1 MALRL
6 SGRSSQMVAVDPSR
20 VSRIW
25 SSDATLID
33 EQCGLPDDQ
42 SGDTIASGRG
52 GCVNRT
58 YLAVAGLIMV
68 TLVACSDD
76 DRDGSASGT
85 EFCSA
90 AEAAK
95 AAADTQQELFNLE
108 EAPSP
113 DQVQPSVEDF
123 AAKFAAMTAV
133 APSEISA
140 DVGVMNNA
148 AQQLLAVV
156 KSNGYDVVTMIDLP
170 EFATLSDTF
179 ASTDY
184 TDAQDSFQS
193 YIETNC
199 GITDN
204 TQGS

>member
-1 MALRL
+1 M
-6 SGRSSQMVAVDPSR
+6 
-20 VSRIW
+20 
-25 SSDATLID
+25 
-33 EQCGLPDDQ
+33 
-42 SGDTIASGRG
+42 
-52 GCVNRT
+52 NRT